1 MNSNRTKRATAGG
14 LAAAVAVG
22 LLSLGASGIAS
33 ADDDDRYRGYRSDHR
48 THVIHHYDDRRY
60 HPGRGHHKRHRRPKQ
75 VVHVYHHQ
83 PRVIERHVV
92 VERPVYER
100 HVVVE
105 QPRHYYGPRDSY
117 GPSYTPPASY
127 GNHGG
132 GSQLNAG
139 ALMGAAIGGLLG
151 SQVGGGSGQLAAT
164 AAGTIGGF
172 LIGDHSTRGYR

>member
-1 MNSNRTKRATAGG
+1 MNSKRTKRGTAGRI
-14 LAAAVAVG
+14 AAAVAAG
-22 LLSLGASGIAS
+22 LLTLGASGIAS
-33 ADDDDRYRGYRSDHR
+33 ADRGYGHGGDRHV
-48 THVIHHYDDRRY
+48 TVIHHYDDDRGY
-60 HPGRGHHKRHRRPKQ
+60 HPGRGHHKPYKRHKRGKK
-75 VVHVYHHQ
+75 VVHVYHHR

-100 HVVVE
+100 RVVVE
-105 QPRHYYGPRDSY
+105 QPRQYYGPAPHRSY
-117 GPSYTPPASY
+117 RS
-127 GNHGG
+127 

-172 LIGDHSTRGYR
+172 LIGDHTTRGYR

>member
-1 MNSNRTKRATAGG
+1 MNSKRTKRVTAGRLTAV
-14 LAAAVAVG
+14 LAAG
-22 LLSLGASGIAS
+22 LMTLGASGVAS
-33 ADDDDRYRGYRSDHR
+33 ADHDRGYRDDVR
-48 THVIHHYDDRRY
+48 VIHHHAAPVYYSD
-60 HPGRGHHKRHRRPKQ
+60 RGHHRGYKGHKRGPQ
-75 VVHVYHHQ
+75 IVHVYHHQ
-83 PRVIERHVV
+83 PHIVERHVV

-105 QPRHYYGPRDSY
+105 QPRYYQHG
-117 GPSYTPPASY
+117 TNSY
-127 GNHGG
+127 GNSYRG

-172 LIGDHSTRGYR
+172 LVGDHTTRGYR

>member
-1 MNSNRTKRATAGG
+1 MNSNLTKRGMAPRF
-14 LAAAVAVG
+14 AAAVAVG
-22 LLSLGASGIAS
+22 LLTLGASGIAS
-33 ADDDDRYRGYRSDHR
+33 ADDDDRYRGYRNGGDRHVK
-48 THVIHHYDDRRY
+48 VIHHYDNRGY
-60 HPGRGHHKRHRRPKQ
+60 HPGRGHYKRPKQ
-75 VVHVYHHQ
+75 VVHVYHYQ

-105 QPRHYYGPRDSY
+105 QPRQYYGPAPQYY
-117 GPSYTPPASY
+117 GPAPRSY
-127 GNHGG
+127 GG

-139 ALMGAAIGGLLG
+139 ALRGAAIGGLLG

-172 LIGDHSTRGYR
+172 LLGDHTTRGYR

>member
-1 MNSNRTKRATAGG
+1 MNSNRTKRGTAGG

-22 LLSLGASGIAS
+22 LLTLGASGIAS
-33 ADDDDRYRGYRSDHR
+33 AGDDRYRGYRSDHR

-60 HPGRGHHKRHRRPKQ
+60 HPGRGHHKRHGRGKQ

-100 HVVVE
+100 HVVLE
-105 QPRHYYGPRDSY
+105 QPRYYEAPPSSY
-117 GPSYTPPASY
+117 RTY
-127 GNHGG
+127 GG

-151 SQVGGGSGQLAAT
+151 SQVGGGKGQLAAT

-172 LIGDHSTRGYR
+172 LIGDHTTRGYR

>member
-1 MNSNRTKRATAGG
+1 MNSNLTKRGMAPRI
-14 LAAAVAVG
+14 AAAVAVG
-22 LLSLGASGIAS
+22 LLTLGASGIAS
-33 ADDDDRYRGYRSDHR
+33 ADDDDRYRGYRNGGDRHVK
-48 THVIHHYDDRRY
+48 VIHHYDNRGY
-60 HPGRGHHKRHRRPKQ
+60 HPGRGHYKRPKQ
-75 VVHVYHHQ
+75 VVHVYHYQ

-105 QPRHYYGPRDSY
+105 QPRQYYGPAPQYYGPAPRSY
-117 GPSYTPPASY
+117 G
-127 GNHGG
+127 GG
-132 GSQLNAG
+132 PQLNAG

-172 LIGDHSTRGYR
+172 LLGDHTTRGYR